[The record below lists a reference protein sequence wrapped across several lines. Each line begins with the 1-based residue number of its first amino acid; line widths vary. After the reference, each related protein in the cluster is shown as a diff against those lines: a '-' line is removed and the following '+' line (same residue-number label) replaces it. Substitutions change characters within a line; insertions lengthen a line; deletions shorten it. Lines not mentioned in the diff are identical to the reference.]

1 VIVVDTSH
9 ALASVRRFVWSGLYD
24 PDEVVIILS
33 ESWPGPGR
41 LEVPWLR
48 KEVKKEAARKQAE
61 EATWPATTDCDR
73 LDRAF
78 ATMEAA
84 GLIVEQD
91 AGLTKSDGLE
101 IVTETYEDAV
111 EEGEADG
118 IVGYCYY
125 HGQDLDRVMGSG
137 ELCLAFG
144 DFDGDEN
151 RCVEVGRLVKRDL
164 EDAGFE
170 VQWSGSVHERIL
182 VRGIRWLR
190 RGA

>member
-1 VIVVDTSH
+1 MVDTTH

-33 ESWPGPGR
+33 ESWAGPGT

-48 KEVKKEAARKQAE
+48 KEVKNEVARKKAE

-78 ATMEAA
+78 AAMEAA

-101 IVTETYEDAV
+101 IVTEAYEDAV

-125 HGQDLDRVMGSG
+125 HGQDLDWVMESG
-137 ELCLAFG
+137 DLRLAFG
-144 DFDGDEN
+144 DFGGDEKGS
-151 RCVEVGRLVKRDL
+151 VEVGRVVQRAV
-164 EDAGFE
+164 EDAGFA
-170 VQWSGSVHERIL
+170 VQWSGSTHERIL
-182 VRGIRWLR
+182 VRGILWQR
-190 RGA
+190 RSG